1 MVLSSQTIKEL
12 RDKSGAGML
21 DCKKALEES
30 EGNVEKAIEWLRK
43 KGINTANKKA
53 TRDASDGLITAKIKD
68 GFAVMLEINAETD
81 FVAKN
86 EVFTDF
92 CDNLS
97 LTCLNN
103 DVQDINSLSNLNF
116 MGTDKKVCDT
126 LTDLIA
132 KLGENIVIK
141 KFIKLSDKTQK
152 FQKYL
157 HNSVNENSGKIGVL
171 LSYECDD
178 LNDKVSDFSKNL
190 CMQIAATNPKSVDRK
205 NLDPKLVEKE
215 EVIFREQL
223 NNSGKPDEIIN
234 KIVEGK
240 INKFYEE
247 VCLDEQIFVM
257 DGKIKINKLISNF
270 NDENSFNFRIINFYI
285 YKLGQE

>member
-53 TRDASDGLITAKIKD
+53 SRDASDGLITAKIKD
-68 GFAVMLEINAETD
+68 GMAVMLEINAETD

-92 CDNLS
+92 CENLS
-97 LTCLNN
+97 LTCLSN

-116 MGTDKKVCDT
+116 IGTDKKVCDT

-152 FQKYL
+152 VQKYL

-171 LSYECDD
+171 LSYECDE
-178 LNDKVSDFSKNL
+178 LNDKVTDFSKNL

-205 NLDPKLVEKE
+205 NLDPELVEKE

-285 YKLGQE
+285 FKLGQE

>member
-53 TRDASDGLITAKIKD
+53 SRDASDGLITAKIKD
-68 GFAVMLEINAETD
+68 GMAVMLEINAETD

-92 CDNLS
+92 CENLS
-97 LTCLNN
+97 LTCLSN

-116 MGTDKKVCDT
+116 MGTDKKVSDT

-152 FQKYL
+152 VQKYL

-171 LSYECDD
+171 LSYDCNE

-285 YKLGQE
+285 FKLGQE

>member
-1 MVLSSQTIKEL
+1 MGLSSQTIKEL

-68 GFAVMLEINAETD
+68 GLAILLEVNAETD

-86 EVFTDF
+86 EVFTNF
-92 CDNLS
+92 CENLS
-97 LTCLNN
+97 LTFLAN
-103 DVQDINSLSNLNF
+103 DVQDISSISNLNF
-116 MGTDKKVCDT
+116 LGSDQNVDEV

-141 KFIKLSDKTQK
+141 RFIKLSNKSEK
-152 FQKYL
+152 YQKYL
-157 HNSVNENSGKIGVL
+157 HNSINENSGKIGVL
-171 LSYECDD
+171 LCYECDES
-178 LNDKVSDFSKNL
+178 NEKVSEFSKNL
-190 CMQIAATNPKSVDRK
+190 CMQIAATNPKSIDRK
-205 NLDPKLVEKE
+205 GLDSKLVENE
-215 EVIFREQL
+215 ELIFREQL
-223 NNSGKPDEIIN
+223 NNSGKPEEIIN

-247 VCLDEQIFVM
+247 VCLNEQVFVM
-257 DGKIKINKLISNF
+257 DGKIKVNKLISNF
-270 NDENSFNFRIINFYI
+270 NNENNLNFKIIKFYL

>member
-1 MVLSSQTIKEL
+1 MGLSSQTIKEL

-68 GFAVMLEINAETD
+68 GSAVLLEVNAETD

-92 CDNLS
+92 CENLS
-97 LTCLNN
+97 MTCLTN
-103 DVQDINSLSNLNF
+103 DVQDVSSISNLKF
-116 MGTDKKVCDT
+116 SGTEQKVGNV

-141 KFIKLSDKTQK
+141 RFIKLSNKTENY
-152 FQKYL
+152 QKYL
-157 HNSVNENSGKIGVL
+157 HNSINQDSGKIGVL
-171 LSYECDD
+171 LSYKCDE
-178 LNDKVSDFSKNL
+178 NNEKVSELSKNL
-190 CMQIAATNPKSVDRK
+190 CMQIAATTPKSIDRES
-205 NLDPKLVEKE
+205 LDPKLVKNE
-215 EVIFREQL
+215 ELIFREQL
-223 NNSGKPDEIIN
+223 NNSKKPDEIIN
-234 KIVEGK
+234 KIVDGK

-247 VCLDEQIFVM
+247 VCLNEQIFVM
-257 DGKIKINKLISNF
+257 DGKISINKLISNF
-270 NDENSFNFRIINFYI
+270 NNENNSNFKIINFYI

>member
-1 MVLSSQTIKEL
+1 MELSSQTIKEL

-30 EGNVEKAIEWLRK
+30 DGNVEKAIEWLRK

-68 GFAVMLEINAETD
+68 GSAVLLEVNAETD

-92 CDNLS
+92 CENLS
-97 LTCLNN
+97 FTCLTN
-103 DVQDINSLSNLNF
+103 DVQDASSLSNLNF
-116 MGTDKKVCDT
+116 SGTKQKVGDV

-141 KFIKLSDKTQK
+141 RFIKLSNKTEK
-152 FQKYL
+152 YQKYL
-157 HNSVNENSGKIGVL
+157 HNSINENSGKIGVL
-171 LSYECDD
+171 LSYECDES
-178 LNDKVSDFSKNL
+178 NEKVSDLSKNL
-190 CMQIAATNPKSVDRK
+190 CMQIAATTPKSVDRDS
-205 NLDPKLVEKE
+205 LDSKLVKNE
-215 EVIFREQL
+215 ELIFREQL

-247 VCLDEQIFVM
+247 VCLNEQIFVM
-257 DGKIKINKLISNF
+257 DGKIRINKLISNF
-270 NDENSFNFRIINFYI
+270 NKENNLNFKIINFYI

>member
-53 TRDASDGLITAKIKD
+53 SRDASDGLITAKIKD
-68 GFAVMLEINAETD
+68 GMAVMLEINAETD

-92 CDNLS
+92 CENLS
-97 LTCLNN
+97 LTCLSN

-116 MGTDKKVCDT
+116 MGTDKKVSDT

-152 FQKYL
+152 VQKYL

-171 LSYECDD
+171 LSYECDE
-178 LNDKVSDFSKNL
+178 LNDKVTDFSKNL

-205 NLDPKLVEKE
+205 NVDPELVEKE

-285 YKLGQE
+285 FKLGQE

>member
-1 MVLSSQTIKEL
+1 MGLSSQTIKEL

-68 GFAVMLEINAETD
+68 GSAVLLEVNAETD

-92 CDNLS
+92 CENLS
-97 LTCLNN
+97 MTCLTN
-103 DVQDINSLSNLNF
+103 DVQDVSSISNLKF
-116 MGTDKKVCDT
+116 SGTEQKVGNV

-141 KFIKLSDKTQK
+141 RFIKLSNKTENY
-152 FQKYL
+152 QKYL
-157 HNSVNENSGKIGVL
+157 HNSINQDSGKIGVL
-171 LSYECDD
+171 LSYKCDE
-178 LNDKVSDFSKNL
+178 NDEKVSELSKNL
-190 CMQIAATNPKSVDRK
+190 CMQIAATTPKSIDRES
-205 NLDPKLVEKE
+205 LDPKLVKNE
-215 EVIFREQL
+215 ELIFREQL
-223 NNSGKPDEIIN
+223 NNSKKPDEIIN
-234 KIVEGK
+234 KIVDGK

-247 VCLDEQIFVM
+247 VCLNEQIFVM
-257 DGKIKINKLISNF
+257 DGKISINKLISNF
-270 NDENSFNFRIINFYI
+270 NNENNSNFKIINFYI

>member
-68 GFAVMLEINAETD
+68 GLAVMLEINAETD

-92 CDNLS
+92 CENLS
-97 LTCLNN
+97 LTCLSN

-171 LSYECDD
+171 LSYDCNE

-205 NLDPKLVEKE
+205 NLDPELVEKE

-285 YKLGQE
+285 FKLGQE

>member
-1 MVLSSQTIKEL
+1 MGLSSQTIKEL

-68 GFAVMLEINAETD
+68 GSAVLLEVNAETD

-92 CDNLS
+92 CENLS
-97 LTCLNN
+97 ITCLTN
-103 DVQDINSLSNLNF
+103 DVQDVSSISNLNF
-116 MGTDKKVCDT
+116 SGTEQKVGDV

-141 KFIKLSDKTQK
+141 RFIKLSNKTEK
-152 FQKYL
+152 YQKYL
-157 HNSVNENSGKIGVL
+157 HNSINENSGKIGVL
-171 LSYECDD
+171 LSYECDE
-178 LNDKVSDFSKNL
+178 NNEKVSDLSKNL
-190 CMQIAATNPKSVDRK
+190 CMQIAATTPKSVDRES
-205 NLDPKLVEKE
+205 LDSKLVKNE
-215 EVIFREQL
+215 ELIFREQL

-247 VCLDEQIFVM
+247 VCLNEQIFVM
-257 DGKIKINKLISNF
+257 DGKIRINKLISNF
-270 NDENSFNFRIINFYI
+270 NNENTLNFKIINFYI

>member
-53 TRDASDGLITAKIKD
+53 SRDASDGLITAKIKD
-68 GFAVMLEINAETD
+68 GMAVMLEINAETD

-92 CDNLS
+92 CENLS

-116 MGTDKKVCDT
+116 VGTDKKVCDT

-152 FQKYL
+152 VQKYL

-171 LSYECDD
+171 LSYECDE
-178 LNDKVSDFSKNL
+178 LNDKVTDFSKNL

-205 NLDPKLVEKE
+205 NLDPELVEKE

-285 YKLGQE
+285 FKLGQE

>member
-53 TRDASDGLITAKIKD
+53 SRDASDGLITAKIKD
-68 GFAVMLEINAETD
+68 GMAVMLEINAETD

-92 CDNLS
+92 CENLS
-97 LTCLNN
+97 LTCLSN

-171 LSYECDD
+171 LSYECDE
-178 LNDKVSDFSKNL
+178 LNDKVTDFSKNL

-205 NLDPKLVEKE
+205 NLDPELVEKE

-270 NDENSFNFRIINFYI
+270 NDENSFNFKIINFYI

>member
-1 MVLSSQTIKEL
+1 MGLSSQTIKEL

-68 GFAVMLEINAETD
+68 GSAVLLEVNAETD

-92 CDNLS
+92 CENLS
-97 LTCLNN
+97 ITCLTN
-103 DVQDINSLSNLNF
+103 DVQDVSSISNLNF
-116 MGTDKKVCDT
+116 SGTEQKVGDV

-141 KFIKLSDKTQK
+141 RFIKLSNKTENY
-152 FQKYL
+152 QKYL
-157 HNSVNENSGKIGVL
+157 HNSINQDSGKIGVL
-171 LSYECDD
+171 LSYKCDE
-178 LNDKVSDFSKNL
+178 NNEKVSELSKNL
-190 CMQIAATNPKSVDRK
+190 CMQIAATTPKSIDRES
-205 NLDPKLVEKE
+205 LDPKLVKNE
-215 EVIFREQL
+215 ELIFREQL
-223 NNSGKPDEIIN
+223 NNSKKPDEIIN
-234 KIVEGK
+234 KIVDGK

-247 VCLDEQIFVM
+247 VCLNEQIFVM
-257 DGKIKINKLISNF
+257 DGKISINKLISNF
-270 NDENSFNFRIINFYI
+270 NNENNLNFKIINFYI

>member
-1 MVLSSQTIKEL
+1 MGLSSQTIKEL

-68 GFAVMLEINAETD
+68 GSAVLLEVNAETD

-92 CDNLS
+92 CDNLCM
-97 LTCLNN
+97 TCLTN
-103 DVQDINSLSNLNF
+103 DVQEVSSISNLNF
-116 MGTDKKVCDT
+116 LDTEQKVGDV
-126 LTDLIA
+126 LTELIA

-141 KFIKLSDKTQK
+141 RFTKLSNKK
-152 FQKYL
+152 EKYQKYL
-157 HNSVNENSGKIGVL
+157 HNSINENSGKIGVL
-171 LSYECDD
+171 LSYECDE
-178 LNDKVSDFSKNL
+178 NNEKVSDLSKNL
-190 CMQIAATNPKSVDRK
+190 CMQIAATTPKSLDRK
-205 NLDPKLVEKE
+205 SLDSKLVKNE
-215 EVIFREQL
+215 ELIFREQL

-247 VCLDEQIFVM
+247 VCLNEQIFVM
-257 DGKIKINKLISNF
+257 DGKIRINKLISNF
-270 NDENSFNFRIINFYI
+270 NNENTLNFKIINFYI

>member
-1 MVLSSQTIKEL
+1 MGLSSQTIKEL

-68 GFAVMLEINAETD
+68 GSAVLLEVNAETD

-92 CDNLS
+92 CENLCM
-97 LTCLNN
+97 TCLTN
-103 DVQDINSLSNLNF
+103 DVQDVSSISNLNF
-116 MGTDKKVCDT
+116 LGTEQKVGDV

-141 KFIKLSDKTQK
+141 RFIKLSNKNEK
-152 FQKYL
+152 YQKYL
-157 HNSVNENSGKIGVL
+157 HNSINENSGKIGVL
-171 LSYECDD
+171 LSYECDE
-178 LNDKVSDFSKNL
+178 NNEKVSDLSKNL
-190 CMQIAATNPKSVDRK
+190 CMQIAATTPKSVD
-205 NLDPKLVEKE
+205 EK
-215 EVIFREQL
+215 VWIQ
-223 NNSGKPDEIIN
+223 N
-234 KIVEGK
+234 
-240 INKFYEE
+240 
-247 VCLDEQIFVM
+247 
-257 DGKIKINKLISNF
+257 
-270 NDENSFNFRIINFYI
+270 
-285 YKLGQE
+285 

>member
-1 MVLSSQTIKEL
+1 MELSSQTIKEL

-30 EGNVEKAIEWLRK
+30 DGNVEKAIEWLRK

-68 GFAVMLEINAETD
+68 DSAVLLEVNAETD

-92 CDNLS
+92 CENLS
-97 LTCLNN
+97 ITCLTN
-103 DVQDINSLSNLNF
+103 DVQDASSLSNLNF
-116 MGTDKKVCDT
+116 SGTEQKVGDV

-141 KFIKLSDKTQK
+141 RFIKLSNKTEK
-152 FQKYL
+152 YQKYL
-157 HNSVNENSGKIGVL
+157 HNSINENSGKIGVL
-171 LSYECDD
+171 LSYECDES
-178 LNDKVSDFSKNL
+178 NEKVSDLSKNL
-190 CMQIAATNPKSVDRK
+190 CMQIAATTPKSVDRES
-205 NLDPKLVEKE
+205 LDSKLVKNE
-215 EVIFREQL
+215 ELIFREQL

-247 VCLDEQIFVM
+247 VCLNEQIFVM
-257 DGKIKINKLISNF
+257 DGKIRINKLISDFNKENNLNF
-270 NDENSFNFRIINFYI
+270 KIINFYI

>member
-1 MVLSSQTIKEL
+1 MGLSSQTIKEL

-30 EGNVEKAIEWLRK
+30 GGNVEKAIEWLRK

-68 GFAVMLEINAETD
+68 GSAVLLEVNAETD

-86 EVFTDF
+86 DIFSDF
-92 CDNLS
+92 CENLS
-97 LTCLNN
+97 VTCLTN
-103 DVQDINSLSNLNF
+103 DVQDVSSISNLNF
-116 MGTDKKVCDT
+116 SGTEQKVGDV
-126 LTDLIA
+126 LTDLIS

-141 KFIKLSDKTQK
+141 RFIKLSNKTEK
-152 FQKYL
+152 YQKYL
-157 HNSVNENSGKIGVL
+157 HNSINENSGKIGVI
-171 LSYECDD
+171 LSYECDK
-178 LNDKVSDFSKNL
+178 NNEKVSDLSKNL
-190 CMQIAATNPKSVDRK
+190 CMQIAATTPKSVDRES
-205 NLDPKLVEKE
+205 LDSKLVKNE
-215 EVIFREQL
+215 ELIFREQL

-247 VCLDEQIFVM
+247 VCLNEQIFVM
-257 DGKIKINKLISNF
+257 DGKIRVNNLITNF
-270 NDENSFNFRIINFYI
+270 NNENSLNFKIINFYI

>member
-1 MVLSSQTIKEL
+1 MGLSSQTIKEL

-68 GFAVMLEINAETD
+68 GSAVLLEVNAETD

-92 CDNLS
+92 CENLS
-97 LTCLNN
+97 ITCLTN
-103 DVQDINSLSNLNF
+103 DVQDVSSISNLNF
-116 MGTDKKVCDT
+116 SGTEQKVGDV

-141 KFIKLSDKTQK
+141 RFIKLSNKTEK
-152 FQKYL
+152 YQKYL
-157 HNSVNENSGKIGVL
+157 HNSINQDSGKIGVL
-171 LSYECDD
+171 LSYKCDE
-178 LNDKVSDFSKNL
+178 NDEKVSELSKNL
-190 CMQIAATNPKSVDRK
+190 CMQIAATTPKSIDRES
-205 NLDPKLVEKE
+205 LDPKLVKNE
-215 EVIFREQL
+215 ELIFREQL
-223 NNSGKPDEIIN
+223 NNSKKPDEIIN
-234 KIVEGK
+234 KIVDGK

-247 VCLDEQIFVM
+247 VCLNEQIFVM
-257 DGKIKINKLISNF
+257 EGKIKINKLISNF
-270 NDENSFNFRIINFYI
+270 NNENNLNFKIINFYI

>member
-53 TRDASDGLITAKIKD
+53 SRDASDGLITAKIKD
-68 GFAVMLEINAETD
+68 GMAVMLEINAETD

-92 CDNLS
+92 CENLS
-97 LTCLNN
+97 LTCLSN

-116 MGTDKKVCDT
+116 MGTDKKVSDT

-152 FQKYL
+152 VQKYL

-171 LSYECDD
+171 LSYDCNE

-205 NLDPKLVEKE
+205 NLDPELVKKE

-270 NDENSFNFRIINFYI
+270 NNENSFNFKIINFYI

>member
-1 MVLSSQTIKEL
+1 MALSSNTIKEL

-68 GFAVMLEINAETD
+68 GSAVLVEINAETD

-92 CDNLS
+92 CEDLS

-103 DVQDINSLSNLNF
+103 DIQDVASLSNINF
-116 MGTDKKVCDT
+116 SGTEQKVCDV

-141 KFIKLSDKTQK
+141 RFIKISSKTQ
-152 FQKYL
+152 
-157 HNSVNENSGKIGVL
+157 N
-171 LSYECDD
+171 LSEYYF
-178 LNDKVSDFSKNL
+178 LT
-190 CMQIAATNPKSVDRK
+190 IA
-205 NLDPKLVEKE
+205 
-215 EVIFREQL
+215 
-223 NNSGKPDEIIN
+223 
-234 KIVEGK
+234 
-240 INKFYEE
+240 
-247 VCLDEQIFVM
+247 
-257 DGKIKINKLISNF
+257 IKIIRK
-270 NDENSFNFRIINFYI
+270 
-285 YKLGQE
+285 

>member
-68 GFAVMLEINAETD
+68 GLAVMLEINAETD

-92 CDNLS
+92 CENLS

-116 MGTDKKVCDT
+116 MGTDKKVSDT

-152 FQKYL
+152 VQKYL

-171 LSYECDD
+171 LSYECDE
-178 LNDKVSDFSKNL
+178 LNDKVTDFSKNL

-205 NLDPKLVEKE
+205 NLDPELVEKE

-285 YKLGQE
+285 FKLGQE

>member
-1 MVLSSQTIKEL
+1 MGLSSQTIKEL

-68 GFAVMLEINAETD
+68 GSALLLEVNAETD

-86 EVFTDF
+86 EVFTNF
-92 CDNLS
+92 CENLS
-97 LTCLNN
+97 TTCLTN
-103 DVQDINSLSNLNF
+103 DIQDVSSISNLKF
-116 MGTDKKVCDT
+116 SGTEQKVGDV
-126 LTDLIA
+126 LTELIA

-141 KFIKLSDKTQK
+141 RFIKLSNKTEK
-152 FQKYL
+152 YQKYL
-157 HNSVNENSGKIGVL
+157 HNSINENSGKIGVL
-171 LSYECDD
+171 LSYECDET
-178 LNDKVSDFSKNL
+178 NEKVSNFSKNL
-190 CMQIAATNPKSVDRK
+190 CMQIAATTPKSVDRES
-205 NLDPKLVEKE
+205 LDSKLIENE
-215 EVIFREQL
+215 ELIYREQL

-247 VCLDEQIFVM
+247 VCLNEQIFVM
-257 DGKIKINKLISNF
+257 DGKIKVNNLISNF
-270 NDENSFNFRIINFYI
+270 NNENSLNFKIINFYI

>member
-1 MVLSSQTIKEL
+1 MGLSSQTIKEL

-68 GFAVMLEINAETD
+68 GSAILLEVNAETD

-86 EVFTDF
+86 EVFTEF
-92 CDNLS
+92 CENLS
-97 LTCLNN
+97 ITCLTN
-103 DVQDINSLSNLNF
+103 DVQDVPSISNLNF
-116 MGTDKKVCDT
+116 SGTEQKVGDV

-141 KFIKLSDKTQK
+141 RFIKLSNKMEK
-152 FQKYL
+152 YQKYL
-157 HNSVNENSGKIGVL
+157 HNSINENSGKIGVI
-171 LSYECDD
+171 LSYECVE
-178 LNDKVSDFSKNL
+178 NNNKVSDLAKNL
-190 CMQIAATNPKSVDRK
+190 CMQIAATTPKSVDRES
-205 NLDPKLVEKE
+205 LDSKLVKNE
-215 EVIFREQL
+215 ELIYREQL
-223 NNSGKPDEIIN
+223 NNSGKPDKIIN

-247 VCLDEQIFVM
+247 VCLNEQIFVM
-257 DGKIKINKLISNF
+257 DGKIRVNKLISNF
-270 NDENSFNFRIINFYI
+270 NNENSLNFKIINFFI

>member
-1 MVLSSQTIKEL
+1 MGLSSQIIKEL

-68 GFAVMLEINAETD
+68 GSAVLLEVNAETD

-92 CDNLS
+92 CENLS
-97 LTCLNN
+97 ITCLTNE
-103 DVQDINSLSNLNF
+103 VQDVSSISNLNF
-116 MGTDKKVCDT
+116 SGTEQKVGDV

-141 KFIKLSDKTQK
+141 RFIKLSNKTEK
-152 FQKYL
+152 YQKYL
-157 HNSVNENSGKIGVL
+157 HNSINENSGKIGVL
-171 LSYECDD
+171 LSYECDKS
-178 LNDKVSDFSKNL
+178 NEKVSDLSKNL
-190 CMQIAATNPKSVDRK
+190 CMQIAATTPKSVDREGLDSELVK
-205 NLDPKLVEKE
+205 NE
-215 EVIFREQL
+215 ELIFREQL
-223 NNSGKPDEIIN
+223 KNSGKPDEIIN

-247 VCLDEQIFVM
+247 VCLNEQIFVM
-257 DGKIKINKLISNF
+257 DGKIRINKLISNF
-270 NDENSFNFRIINFYI
+270 NNENTLNFKIINFYI

>member
-1 MVLSSQTIKEL
+1 MGLSSQTIKEL

-68 GFAVMLEINAETD
+68 GSAVLLEVNAETD

-92 CDNLS
+92 CENLS
-97 LTCLNN
+97 ITCLTN
-103 DVQDINSLSNLNF
+103 DVQDVSSISNLNF
-116 MGTDKKVCDT
+116 SGTEQKVGDV

-141 KFIKLSDKTQK
+141 RFIKLSNKTEK
-152 FQKYL
+152 YQKYL
-157 HNSVNENSGKIGVL
+157 HNSINQDSGKIGVL
-171 LSYECDD
+171 LSYKCDE
-178 LNDKVSDFSKNL
+178 NDEKVSELSKNL
-190 CMQIAATNPKSVDRK
+190 CMQIAATTPKSIDRES
-205 NLDPKLVEKE
+205 LDPKLVKNE
-215 EVIFREQL
+215 ELIFREQL
-223 NNSGKPDEIIN
+223 NNSKKPDEIIN
-234 KIVEGK
+234 KIVDGK

-247 VCLDEQIFVM
+247 VCLNEQIFVM
-257 DGKIKINKLISNF
+257 DGKISINKLISNF
-270 NDENSFNFRIINFYI
+270 NNENNSNFKIINFYI

>member
-1 MVLSSQTIKEL
+1 MGLSSQTIKEL

-68 GFAVMLEINAETD
+68 GSAVLLEVNAETD

-92 CDNLS
+92 CENLS
-97 LTCLNN
+97 ITCLTNN
-103 DVQDINSLSNLNF
+103 VQDASSLSNLNF
-116 MGTDKKVCDT
+116 SGTEQKVGDV

-141 KFIKLSDKTQK
+141 RFIKISNKTEK
-152 FQKYL
+152 YQKYL
-157 HNSVNENSGKIGVL
+157 HNSINENSGKIGVL
-171 LSYECDD
+171 LSYECDES
-178 LNDKVSDFSKNL
+178 NEKVSDLSKNL
-190 CMQIAATNPKSVDRK
+190 CMQIAATNPISVDRES
-205 NLDPKLVEKE
+205 LDPKLVKKE
-215 EVIFREQL
+215 ELIFREQL

-247 VCLDEQIFVM
+247 VCLNEQIFVM
-257 DGKIKINKLISNF
+257 EGKIKINKLISNF
-270 NDENSFNFRIINFYI
+270 NNENNLNFKIINFYI

>member
-1 MVLSSQTIKEL
+1 MELSSQTIKEL

-30 EGNVEKAIEWLRK
+30 NGNVDKAIEWLRK

-68 GFAVMLEINAETD
+68 GSAVLLEVNAETD

-92 CDNLS
+92 CEDLS
-97 LTCLNN
+97 ITCLTN
-103 DVQDINSLSNLNF
+103 DVQDASSLSNLNF
-116 MGTDKKVCDT
+116 SGTEQKVGDV

-141 KFIKLSDKTQK
+141 RFIKLSNKTEK
-152 FQKYL
+152 YQKYL
-157 HNSVNENSGKIGVL
+157 HNSINENSGKIGVL
-171 LSYECDD
+171 LSYECDES
-178 LNDKVSDFSKNL
+178 NEKVSDLSKNL
-190 CMQIAATNPKSVDRK
+190 CMQIAATTPKSVDRES
-205 NLDPKLVEKE
+205 LDSKLVKNE
-215 EVIFREQL
+215 ELIFREQL

-247 VCLDEQIFVM
+247 VCLNEQIFVM
-257 DGKIKINKLISNF
+257 DGKIRINKLISDFNKENNLNF
-270 NDENSFNFRIINFYI
+270 KIINFYI

>member
-68 GFAVMLEINAETD
+68 GLAVMLEINAETD

-92 CDNLS
+92 CENLS
-97 LTCLNN
+97 LTCLSN

-116 MGTDKKVCDT
+116 IGTDKKVCDT

-171 LSYECDD
+171 LSYECDE
-178 LNDKVSDFSKNL
+178 LNDKVSGFSKNL

-205 NLDPKLVEKE
+205 NLDPELVKKE

-270 NDENSFNFRIINFYI
+270 NEENSFNFKIINFYI

>member
-53 TRDASDGLITAKIKD
+53 SRDASDGLITAKIKD
-68 GFAVMLEINAETD
+68 GMAVMLEINAETD

-92 CDNLS
+92 CENLS
-97 LTCLNN
+97 LTCLSN

-116 MGTDKKVCDT
+116 MGTDKKVSDT

-152 FQKYL
+152 VQKYL

-171 LSYECDD
+171 LSYECDE
-178 LNDKVSDFSKNL
+178 LNDKVTDFSKNL

-205 NLDPKLVEKE
+205 NLDPELVEKE

-270 NDENSFNFRIINFYI
+270 NDENSFNFKIINFYI

>member
-1 MVLSSQTIKEL
+1 MGLSSQTIKEL

-68 GFAVMLEINAETD
+68 GSAVLLEVNAETD

-92 CDNLS
+92 CENLCM
-97 LTCLNN
+97 TCLTN
-103 DVQDINSLSNLNF
+103 DVQDVSSISNLNF
-116 MGTDKKVCDT
+116 LGTEQKVGDV

-141 KFIKLSDKTQK
+141 RFTKLSNKNEK
-152 FQKYL
+152 YQKYL
-157 HNSVNENSGKIGVL
+157 HNSINENSGKIGVL
-171 LSYECDD
+171 LSYECDE
-178 LNDKVSDFSKNL
+178 NNEKVSDLSKNL
-190 CMQIAATNPKSVDRK
+190 CMQIAATTPKSVDRK
-205 NLDPKLVEKE
+205 SLDSKLVKNE
-215 EVIFREQL
+215 ELIFREQL

-234 KIVEGK
+234 KIIEGK

-247 VCLDEQIFVM
+247 VCLNEQIFVM
-257 DGKIKINKLISNF
+257 DGKIRINKLISNF
-270 NDENSFNFRIINFYI
+270 NNENTLNFKIINFYI

>member
-53 TRDASDGLITAKIKD
+53 SRDASDGLITAKIKD
-68 GFAVMLEINAETD
+68 GMAVMLEINAETD

-92 CDNLS
+92 CENLS
-97 LTCLNN
+97 LTCLSN

-116 MGTDKKVCDT
+116 MGTDKKVSDT

-171 LSYECDD
+171 LSYECEE
-178 LNDKVSDFSKNL
+178 LNDKVTDFSKNL

-205 NLDPKLVEKE
+205 NLDPELVEKE

-285 YKLGQE
+285 FKLGQE

>member
-53 TRDASDGLITAKIKD
+53 TRDASDGLITAQIKD
-68 GFAVMLEINAETD
+68 GLAVMLEINAETD

-171 LSYECDD
+171 LSYECDE

-190 CMQIAATNPKSVDRK
+190 CMQIAATTPKSVDRK

-240 INKFYEE
+240 INKYYEE
-247 VCLDEQIFVM
+247 VCLDEQVFVM

-270 NDENSFNFRIINFYI
+270 NDENSFNFKIINFYI

>member
-53 TRDASDGLITAKIKD
+53 SRDASDGLITAKIKD
-68 GFAVMLEINAETD
+68 GMAVMLEINAETD

-92 CDNLS
+92 CENLS
-97 LTCLNN
+97 LTCLSN

-116 MGTDKKVCDT
+116 MGTDKKVSDT

-171 LSYECDD
+171 LSYECDE
-178 LNDKVSDFSKNL
+178 LNDKVTDFSKNL

-205 NLDPKLVEKE
+205 NLDPELVEKE

-285 YKLGQE
+285 FKLGQE

>member
-1 MVLSSQTIKEL
+1 MGLSSQTIKEL

-68 GFAVMLEINAETD
+68 GSAVLLEVNAETD

-92 CDNLS
+92 CENLS
-97 LTCLNN
+97 MTCLTN
-103 DVQDINSLSNLNF
+103 DVQDVSSISNLNF
-116 MGTDKKVCDT
+116 LGTEQKVGDV

-141 KFIKLSDKTQK
+141 RFIKLSNKNEK
-152 FQKYL
+152 YQKYL
-157 HNSVNENSGKIGVL
+157 HNSINENSGKIGVL
-171 LSYECDD
+171 LSYECDE
-178 LNDKVSDFSKNL
+178 NNEKVSDLSKNL
-190 CMQIAATNPKSVDRK
+190 CMQIAATTPKSVDRK
-205 NLDPKLVEKE
+205 SLDSKLVKNE
-215 EVIFREQL
+215 ELIFREQL

-247 VCLDEQIFVM
+247 VCLNEQIFVM
-257 DGKIKINKLISNF
+257 DGKIRINKLISNF
-270 NDENSFNFRIINFYI
+270 NNENTLNFKIINFYI

>member
-1 MVLSSQTIKEL
+1 MGLSSQTIKEL

-68 GFAVMLEINAETD
+68 GSAVLLEVNAETD

-92 CDNLS
+92 CENLS
-97 LTCLNN
+97 ITCLTN
-103 DVQDINSLSNLNF
+103 DVQDVSSISNLNF
-116 MGTDKKVCDT
+116 SGTEQKVGDV

-141 KFIKLSDKTQK
+141 RFIKLSNKTEK
-152 FQKYL
+152 YQKYL
-157 HNSVNENSGKIGVL
+157 HNSINENSGKIGVL
-171 LSYECDD
+171 LSYECDE
-178 LNDKVSDFSKNL
+178 NNEKVSDLSKNL
-190 CMQIAATNPKSVDRK
+190 CMQIAATTPKSVDRES
-205 NLDPKLVEKE
+205 LDPKLVKNE
-215 EVIFREQL
+215 ELIFREQL

-247 VCLDEQIFVM
+247 VCLNEQIFVM
-257 DGKIKINKLISNF
+257 DGKIRINKLISNF
-270 NDENSFNFRIINFYI
+270 NNENTLNFKIINFYI